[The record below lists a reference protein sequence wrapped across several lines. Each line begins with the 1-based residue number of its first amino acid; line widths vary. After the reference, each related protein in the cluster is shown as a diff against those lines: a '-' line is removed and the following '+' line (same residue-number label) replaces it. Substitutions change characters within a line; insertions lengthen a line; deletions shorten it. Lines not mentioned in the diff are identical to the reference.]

1 MLVETSDIIKDSAEQ
16 LQLVNREEIWNLIT
30 NELVDLFPLSDWF
43 CKLLDPSCNET
54 KYFHWIDAGLNKCY
68 QKRLN
73 SAVAVG
79 Q

>member
-1 MLVETSDIIKDSAEQ
+1 M
-16 LQLVNREEIWNLIT
+16 

-43 CKLLDPSCNET
+43 CNLLDPSCSET